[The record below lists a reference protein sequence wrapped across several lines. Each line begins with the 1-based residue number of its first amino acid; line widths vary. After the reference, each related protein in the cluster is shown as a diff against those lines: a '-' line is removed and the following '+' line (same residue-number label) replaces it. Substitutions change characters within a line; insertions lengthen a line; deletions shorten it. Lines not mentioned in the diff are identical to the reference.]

1 MWTELVEAL
10 LAVLAFVGF
19 PFLVITVAAGVLV
32 LMDRF
37 AYLLRHHG
45 HPHSGR

>member
-1 MWTELVEAL
+1 MWTKLVDAF
-10 LAVLAFVGF
+10 LAVLAFVSF
-19 PFLVITVAAGVLV
+19 PFLVITAVAGLLG

-45 HPHSGR
+45 HPHNGG